1 MCMYNKNFF
10 TFKQMTFATPTD
22 SQETAKRIE
31 NFFTVNNVKMKVI
44 GMECGPVVSKY
55 VFELL
60 DDTQRIAAV
69 EKLKR
74 DLGIRLGIG
83 ASRVLIGETEWQ
95 GKVALSIEIP
105 NKDRVIVPPE
115 TVIPI
120 DFDSVYKKTARA
132 YDLGLDDY
140 LSGNTPDISSIATEL
155 VNLGVDTAGRPFCI
169 DIAKAPHIL
178 VAGQSGSGKSVFLNS
193 LIAGL
198 IGNAFYGN
206 CDVCII
212 DPKGTEFNYFEG
224 TPHIGIERADGK
236 CDGKIRSSEEAG
248 DTLDYFVNL
257 MSNRLAFF
265 KENHFDNFHHHRTI
279 AHLDGECN
287 IHKDCGPNDRGALK
301 VLVIDEFYDLL
312 MNYPKLEDPISM
324 LAAKARSTGIHL
336 ILATQRPSTDVI
348 KGALKANLSTRIAL
362 KVASR
367 VDSQVIID
375 CPGAESL
382 CGHGDMLYVGP
393 DTDIPKRLHGCML
406 TQADLIA
413 MRDFAQKNWKY

>member
-1 MCMYNKNFF
+1 MCRYNRNFF
-10 TFKQMTFATPTD
+10 TFKPMTFATPTD

-31 NFFTVNNVKMKVI
+31 SFFTVNNVKMKVI
-44 GMECGPVVSKY
+44 GVECGPVVSKY

-74 DLGIRLGIG
+74 DLGIRLGVG
-83 ASRVLIGETEWQ
+83 ADRVYIGETIWEK
-95 GKVALSIEIP
+95 KVALSIEIP
-105 NKDRVIVPPE
+105 NANRIIVPPE

-120 DFDSVYKKTARA
+120 DLNTAYTKTFKA
-132 YDLGLDDY
+132 YDTAFDDY
-140 LSGNTPDISSIATEL
+140 RANRIPDISSIPTEL
-155 VNLGVDTAGRPFCI
+155 VNLGVDTAGRPFYI
-169 DIAKAPHIL
+169 DIAKAPHML

-193 LIAGL
+193 IIAGL
-198 IGNAFYGN
+198 LGNAYYGN

-212 DPKGTEFNYFEG
+212 DPKGTEFNYFED
-224 TPHIGIERADGK
+224 TPHVGLECDRGT
-236 CDGKIRSSEEAG
+236 CDGKIRSSEEAS
-248 DTLDYFVNL
+248 DVLDYFVNL
-257 MSNRLAFF
+257 MNARLAFF
-265 KENHFDNFHHHRTI
+265 KENHFDNFLHHRTI
-279 AHLDGECN
+279 AHLDHEVHYNKVIGL
-287 IHKDCGPNDRGALK
+287 DDYGALK

-312 MNYPKLEDPISM
+312 MNYPKMEAPISL

-348 KGALKANLSTRIAL
+348 RGALKANLSTRIAL

-375 CPGAESL
+375 RPGAESL

-406 TQADLIA
+406 TQSDLIA
-413 MRDFAQKNWKY
+413 MREFAQKNWIY